1 MKYILIAL
9 GSTLLAG
16 CAVTNT
22 LPERPTPDGQDYLA
36 PIHVMV
42 DSPLDAANVR
52 NSLRE
57 TGVFRTVEAGAAAPG
72 GYSVR
77 ARLDSTRDISTPLLF
92 LSVATLF
99 LIPIPQTYD
108 TQIDYT
114 LMHDD
119 VALKQ
124 YHYRNVTRKYTWL
137 LDQGSEM
144 QGQNLDRISQAFA
157 ADVQRDHLLPSV
169 GYTQ

>member
-1 MKYILIAL
+1 MKNTLIAV

-22 LPERPTPDGQDYLA
+22 LPEHPAPDGQDYLA

-42 DSPLDAANVR
+42 DSPMDAANVR

-57 TGVFRTVEAGAAAPG
+57 TGVFRSVEAGSGVPG

-77 ARLDSTRDISTPLLF
+77 ARFNSTRDISTPLIF
-92 LSVATLF
+92 LSAATLF

-114 LMHDD
+114 LLRDD
-119 VALKQ
+119 AVLKH

-137 LDQGSEM
+137 LDPGGEM

-157 ADVQRDHLLPSV
+157 ADVQHDHVLPSV
-169 GYTQ
+169 GFAQ